1 MFDAGSMNPVINLQ
15 NVSKV
20 FHRKSW
26 LSLSEDENFVRA
38 VNDVTIS
45 IDEGQS
51 VGLAG
56 ESGCGKTTLGRLI
69 AGLYEPTQGTVSI
82 NGRNINE
89 GLKDIRRQ
97 VRRNCR
103 MIFQNLDA
111 ALNPFMT
118 VQQILE
124 EPLKIHTDTTKSEC
138 KKRIELVLELVNL
151 PGSFKNEYPHTLSGG
166 EKRRVSVARAIVVP
180 PKILIADEP
189 VSALDVS
196 IRAQIIDLFQ
206 HLRQELKLTMIFISH
221 DLGVL
226 NDVCDRLLVMYDG
239 KIVEDASIENL
250 RERTLAHPYSR
261 KLTESVLQI
270 SVDSWQ

>member
-1 MFDAGSMNPVINLQ
+1 MNPVISLK
-15 NVSKV
+15 NVSKI
-20 FHRKSW
+20 FHRRRW
-26 LSLSEDENFVRA
+26 LSLSDGNNIVRA
-38 VNDVTIS
+38 VDDVTVS

-69 AGLYEPTQGTVSI
+69 SGLYEPTEGTVVI

-89 GLKDIRRQ
+89 GSREIRQQ

-118 VQQILE
+118 VQHILE
-124 EPLKIHTDTTKSEC
+124 EPLKVHTKKTKSEC
-138 KKRIELVLELVNL
+138 NRRIEQVLESVNL
-151 PGSFKNEYPHTLSGG
+151 PRSFKNEYPHTLSGG

-206 HLRQELKLTMIFISH
+206 NLREELKLTMVFISH

-239 KIVEDASIENL
+239 KIVEDAPIEKL
-250 RERTLAHPYSR
+250 RERSLAHPYSR

-270 SVDSWQ
+270 SVDSRQ

>member
-1 MFDAGSMNPVINLQ
+1 MNNIIELQ
-15 NVSKV
+15 NVTKT
-20 FHRKSW
+20 FLRKRW
-26 LSLSEDENFVRA
+26 LSFHDGGNVVVAVDNVSLPVR
-38 VNDVTIS
+38 
-45 IDEGQS
+45 EGEA

-69 AGLYEPTQGTVSI
+69 AGLYQPTDGTVI
-82 NGRNINE
+82 VDGYNINTGSRE
-89 GLKDIRRQ
+89 IRKRIRRD
-97 VRRNCR
+97 CR

-124 EPLKIHTDTTKSEC
+124 EPLRIHTSRS
-138 KKRIELVLELVNL
+138 KKEIVRRIDEVLELVNL
-151 PGSFKNEYPHTLSGG
+151 PAAFRNEYPHTLSGG

-206 HLRQELKLTMIFISH
+206 RLREELKLTMLFISH

-226 NDVCDRLLVMYDG
+226 NDVCSRLLVMYNG
-239 KIVEDASIENL
+239 RIVEDTSIEHL
-250 RERTLAHPYSR
+250 RKRSLDHPYSKR
-261 KLTESVLQI
+261 LVESVLEI
-270 SVDSWQ
+270 KVNS